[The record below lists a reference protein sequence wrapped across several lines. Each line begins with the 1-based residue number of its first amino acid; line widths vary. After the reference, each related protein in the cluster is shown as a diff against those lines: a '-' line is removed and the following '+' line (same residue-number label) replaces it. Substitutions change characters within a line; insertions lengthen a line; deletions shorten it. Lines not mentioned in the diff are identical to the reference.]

1 MLIVVRSPQEDTNL
15 IGVGPNSE
23 LRSGWRKPFIV
34 MLGPSRYK
42 YAIILILGNRQRKF
56 IGLRHGEIRASNY
69 TPPLLLSSCVCWVL
83 FPFFCGEVLKDSL
96 SDAISR
102 LPRIF

>member
-1 MLIVVRSPQEDTNL
+1 MVWFYISVIICTLIHTQVYVV

-56 IGLRHGEIRASNY
+56 IGLRHGEIRASN
-69 TPPLLLSSCVCWVL
+69 
-83 FPFFCGEVLKDSL
+83 
-96 SDAISR
+96 
-102 LPRIF
+102 

>member
-1 MLIVVRSPQEDTNL
+1 MKNSLDTGYGRIENLLSPGRQTCLRNIGFHNSHVQTETYIL

-56 IGLRHGEIRASNY
+56 IGLRHGEIRASN
-69 TPPLLLSSCVCWVL
+69 
-83 FPFFCGEVLKDSL
+83 
-96 SDAISR
+96 
-102 LPRIF
+102 